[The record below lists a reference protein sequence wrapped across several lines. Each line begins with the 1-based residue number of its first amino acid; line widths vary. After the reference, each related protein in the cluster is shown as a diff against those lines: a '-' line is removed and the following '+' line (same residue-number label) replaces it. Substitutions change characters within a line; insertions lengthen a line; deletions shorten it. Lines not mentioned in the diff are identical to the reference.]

1 MWRAVPAVLL
11 VLVAACSGGLP
22 DGLKVSGGFGH
33 QPTVTIPGSGPGGK
47 LEVVTL
53 HEGKGAK
60 VAAGDLVAADYV
72 GYRWNGTDH
81 KLIASSYDSGR
92 PAMFPYGHL
101 VPGLNRALS
110 GQRVGG
116 RVMAVIPPG
125 QGYGANGYAAMQI
138 GGSDSLVFVLD
149 VLATYPNASGPH
161 GAPQPQTE
169 AGLPKVSTAATPSLT
184 IPHTRPPA
192 RLQVRTIVKGTGKP
206 VEPRQLVDEAF
217 LRRIPYKIHAVDP
230 TEAEFRQMIHIF
242 APRLGFEAVDADAVD
257 YLINTHYKR
266 AKRPFRCCQPRDL
279 LLQVRNYCVYND
291 LPLVMK
297 PEYFDFA
304 VKNYFTVM

>member
-1 MWRAVPAVLL
+1 MRRAVPAALL

-125 QGYGANGYAAMQI
+125 QGYGASGYASMQI

-149 VLATYPNASGPH
+149 VLATYPNGAAAH
-161 GAPQPQTE
+161 GTPQPQRE

-206 VEPRQLVDEAF
+206 VEPRQLVVYQDLGQIWRSGKVFESSRGRGHPDSVVVGA
-217 LRRIPYKIHAVDP
+217 
-230 TEAEFRQMIHIF
+230 RQMLDGWD
-242 APRLGFEAVDADAVD
+242 RAVVGVPVGSRVLAVVPPGEG
-257 YLINTHYKR
+257 YG
-266 AKRPFRCCQPRDL
+266 AKGHAASGIGKGDTLAFVIDIL
-279 LLQVRNYCVYND
+279 AAY
-291 LPLVMK
+291 
-297 PEYFDFA
+297 
-304 VKNYFTVM
+304 

>member
-1 MWRAVPAVLL
+1 MRCSPLAGAL
-11 VLVAACSGGLP
+11 VLTAALLSACSGGGLP
-22 DGLKVSGGFGH
+22 DGVKVAGTVGH

-47 LEVVTL
+47 LKVKTL

-72 GYRWNGTDH
+72 GYRWKGSDH

-101 VPGLNRALS
+101 VPGLDRALA
-110 GQRVGG
+110 GQRTGG
-116 RVMAVIPPG
+116 RVVAVIPPG

-169 AGLPKVSTAATPSLT
+169 AGLPRVSAAATPSLT
-184 IPHTRPPA
+184 IPRTRPPA

-206 VEPRQLVDEAF
+206 VEPRQLVVYHD
-217 LRRIPYKIHAVDP
+217 LGRIWRNGKVFESSRGRGHPDSVVVGA
-230 TEAEFRQMIHIF
+230 RQMLTGWD
-242 APRLGFEAVDADAVD
+242 RAVVGKPVGSRVLVVVPPAEG
-257 YLINTHYKR
+257 YG
-266 AKRPFRCCQPRDL
+266 AKGHAASGITKTDTLAFVIDIL
-279 LLQVRNYCVYND
+279 AAY
-291 LPLVMK
+291 
-297 PEYFDFA
+297 
-304 VKNYFTVM
+304 